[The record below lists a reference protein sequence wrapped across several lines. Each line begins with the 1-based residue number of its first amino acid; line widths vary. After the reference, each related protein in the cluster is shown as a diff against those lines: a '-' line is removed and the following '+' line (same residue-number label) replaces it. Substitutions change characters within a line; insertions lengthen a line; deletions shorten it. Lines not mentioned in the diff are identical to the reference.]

1 MVDRYEE
8 DEIREGR
15 SDLMLKSRYD
25 YLLKNASGEEDDTL
39 REGQSSHSQGMYY
52 YHFRQSLERECQ
64 SYPIIGFLTLL
75 SIFHH

>member
-1 MVDRYEE
+1 MADGHEEDRIRKVRDDLMFGSRYENL
-8 DEIREGR
+8 IR
-15 SDLMLKSRYD
+15 
-25 YLLKNASGEEDDTL
+25 NASGEDDTL
-39 REGQSSHSQGMYY
+39 RERQSSHSQGMCY